1 MKAAAIGLAAGLAL
15 ALPGAV
21 QANDIAADR
30 RFTDTSVGF
39 ELKGTYSNLT
49 LTISGPRDFHASAF
63 ARGGSPAI
71 DLRRY
76 GPLEDGLYTY
86 ELTAAT
92 AERVKT
98 RTRLNDGRA
107 ASSPIEALQPA
118 ALSGTFRVQN
128 GAIVKPDERQPSRR
142 DSR

>member
-1 MKAAAIGLAAGLAL
+1 MKAAAIGLAAGLAF

-21 QANDIAADR
+21 RASDIAADK

-39 ELKGTYSNLT
+39 DLKGTYSNVT

-63 ARGGSPAI
+63 ARAGAPVI

-76 GPLEDGLYTY
+76 GELEDGLYTY
-86 ELTAAT
+86 QLTAAT
-92 AERVKT
+92 AERART
-98 RTRLNDGRA
+98 RTRLDDGRA
-107 ASSPIEALQPA
+107 ASAPIEPLQSA

-128 GAIVKPDERQPSRR
+128 GAIVKPDGKEPSRR
-142 DSR
+142 DQK